1 VNWKVADKKVSRGQ
15 TGLDRR
21 DLRGGVTDTSITW
34 VWQENGYGHVMLP
47 ETAISNAA
55 ILRQYG
61 NDIISPALL
70 AGSDAPLCQCRPSA
84 SELNRFFQVRPAPMS
99 L

>member
-1 VNWKVADKKVSRGQ
+1 VKGKGTDKKVSRGQ

-21 DLRGGVTDTSITW
+21 DRRGEVADTSITW

-47 ETAISNAA
+47 ETAISNAI
-55 ILRQYG
+55 ILRQCG
-61 NDIISPALL
+61 NDTLPPASGTPSPN
-70 AGSDAPLCQCRPSA
+70 
-84 SELNRFFQVRPAPMS
+84 ELNRFFQVRPAPMP